1 MAILAGLTGTIGS
14 GKTLAASFF
23 QELGAHVIDADALA
37 RMLVCPGEP
46 ALGEIV
52 QAFGGGVLQE
62 DGSLDRKKM
71 AAIVFSDPAKKH
83 VLENILHPRI
93 IAREMEI
100 YDAIR
105 RQDPCAVVVVD
116 AAVLIES
123 GNYRNMDKVIV
134 VAADR
139 EAQIERARRRDG
151 LTAEEV
157 KARMAAQWS
166 LDEKL
171 KYADFV
177 LENREDEAKLK
188 RNVRTIYLQ
197 LRQEAARAASAQ
209 PGMR

>member
-37 RMLVCPGEP
+37 RMLVSPGEP

-52 QAFGGGVLQE
+52 QAFGGGVLQA
-62 DGSLDRKKM
+62 DGSLDRKQM
-71 AAIVFSDPAKKH
+71 AALVFSDLAKKQA
-83 VLENILHPRI
+83 LEHILHPRI